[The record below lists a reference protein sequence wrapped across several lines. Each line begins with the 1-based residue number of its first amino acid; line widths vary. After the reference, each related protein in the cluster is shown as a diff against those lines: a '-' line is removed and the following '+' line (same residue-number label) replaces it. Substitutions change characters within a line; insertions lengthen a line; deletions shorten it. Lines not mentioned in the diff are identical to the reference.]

1 MTLSKREKVMI
12 AFLVILIILAG
23 FYIIYFKP
31 QLEEIA
37 TLDKEA
43 EALKQRVDITK
54 TNISLTNQVDEKYK
68 KLNEKVNAIVSDFF
82 PSINQEKL
90 IVILDEFIN
99 SSDVEAKSM
108 NFTETE
114 LTSIKE
120 SVGNNSSSDYENQI
134 NDIVG
139 EFKGDVKIVDSNN
152 ISKSS
157 SSNNN
162 EQEQKEI
169 TLRNM
174 TTTIFFQGNYN
185 DVVEFLSRI
194 EEYNKKIIIKNLNLV
209 KEEENNQI
217 TGSVILKFYAVPK
230 LELQDIEYYQWDY
243 DNKYGKDNPFYDNGL
258 SKSNGS
264 ESDGNNVITVTD
276 GYDFGMWVKPIT
288 SDNTTVGVGYYDD
301 KTRETY
307 VYADNIGVEP
317 VKITFKKENNKYLYR
332 YSTSAEAYPKDEE
345 DFQEFDPK
353 GNFISMKIFTNK
365 RNSSNDISGA
375 KVTIDNITD
384 LKLVVDIPDDDEER
398 PRVNIVSGEGDI
410 LINRN

>member
-120 SVGNNSSSDYENQI
+120 SVGNNNSSDYENQI

-264 ESDGNNVITVTD
+264 ESNGNNVITVTD